1 MKLSVE
7 IFADGAEKDQML
19 RLYNDPSISGLTTNP
34 TLMRAAGITDY
45 KDFCLEVLETV
56 KSKPISFEVFSDEMA
71 GMEWQAKEISSWGD
85 NVFVKIPVTNSL
97 GESTADLIHILSND
111 GVQLNITALMTLEQ
125 VQEVVSALSVDTK
138 SYISVFAGRIF
149 DTGVDAVPIMTKAL
163 ELMHARPMS
172 KLIWASPR
180 EVFNIYQAA
189 DIGCH
194 VITVTPDLI
203 KKLALQ
209 GKDLTAYSLDTVKM
223 FKEDAETAGYNL

>member
-7 IFADGAEKDQML
+7 IFADGAQKDQML

-34 TLMRAAGITDY
+34 TLMRAAGITNY

-71 GMEWQAKEISSWGD
+71 GMERQAKEISSWGD

-97 GESTADLIHILSND
+97 GESTADLIHNLSND

-163 ELMHARPMS
+163 ELMDARPLS